1 MLLDTSGLLCY
12 LHFDESKHQET
23 VQFLDNYDGK
33 LLTHN
38 YVLAELVALAIARR
52 FPRSSVLDFLS
63 DLPKS
68 EWKAPSFSYGDEH
81 GGGFSHLE

>member
-12 LHFDESKHQET
+12 LHFDEPKHQEA

-52 FPRSSVLDFLS
+52 YSAIARLRIFVRFTQ
-63 DLPKS
+63 
-68 EWKAPSFSYGDEH
+68 
-81 GGGFSHLE
+81 